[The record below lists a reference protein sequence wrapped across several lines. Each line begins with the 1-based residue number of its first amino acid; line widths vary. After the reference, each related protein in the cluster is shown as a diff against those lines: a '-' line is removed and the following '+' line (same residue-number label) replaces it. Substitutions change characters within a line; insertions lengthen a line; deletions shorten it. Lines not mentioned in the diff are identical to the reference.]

1 MTDAQFLEKFYDL
14 IGEYCYDNEQYEDI
28 HDGRNTEYIY
38 GDVETQRIYTEGF
51 CIYSTTTNRGIL
63 AELAS
68 IANVG
73 NAEVG

>member
-28 HDGRNTEYIY
+28 HDGRNTEYTY

-51 CIYSTTTNRGIL
+51 CITIEIERL
-63 AELAS
+63 
-68 IANVG
+68 
-73 NAEVG
+73 